1 MDADLAVD
9 AQPGWGRRRG
19 GMRGSCERADGSCA
33 QQAAM
38 KYAVLSSGMQRERCP
53 YGITGGAWE
62 KQVAWG
68 GGLIRMTDVRRCVSG
83 RQSCCE
89 RR

>member
-1 MDADLAVD
+1 
-9 AQPGWGRRRG
+9 
-19 GMRGSCERADGSCA
+19 
-33 QQAAM
+33 M